1 MDAIAY
7 CFTVL
12 VLAGLALYA
21 TRQWTRETREA
32 NDYALWL
39 DASLHREAILKAEV
53 SDAIE
58 RLNWMDRD
66 VENLCDIIKEMGG
79 TPHELQSYHL
89 QQEFVERDAWGK
101 WQTTTRVD
109 PWA

>member
-12 VLAGLALYA
+12 VLAGLGLYA

-39 DASLHREAILKAEV
+39 DDALKREAVLKMQVEEAV
-53 SDAIE
+53 NK
-58 RLNWMDRD
+58 LNWMDAD
-66 VENLCDIIKEMGG
+66 IDNLCDFIRETSGDAPVVQAYTLDQTYIGR
-79 TPHELQSYHL
+79 S
-89 QQEFVERDAWGK
+89 AWGQ
-101 WQTTTRVD
+101 WQANKTSD
-109 PWA
+109 WA